1 MCLWVAYNCMASARP
16 STDVTVGRTLPKSDL
31 TGTSDPRDVTTRAC
45 TFLLMRSTASGLAL
59 LLLLATSRQC
69 DGFAK
74 KVARKGKTKAAASSG
89 GGFGKVAA
97 TTGPTVAQLL
107 KTAVEQYETL
117 EKLKG
122 VQNTAEA
129 EREYGDESE
138 NGQSETTA
146 ADEHAVSV
154 TKWCIALR
162 STSAAATEFS
172 DWVPVALLALGCG
185 AACGDPAALVPSA
198 LGACVKEV
206 VEGGAQN
213 IPSLRKVA
221 RETVEYA
228 YEPLD
233 SFESHVYEGLQGR
246 TERRFEAATI
256 LGVDPGAG
264 AGEVKKAHRRLMM
277 DLHPDRFVGDDE
289 GAAAAEARMLEVQE
303 AYAEL
308 GGGQGEGSGSFYA
321 SIGGKARVGF
331 SGLLAK
337 EVLAPLGK
345 PRPAMDQPYESGGW
359 RVGISPM
366 TTTITREFV
375 TRNLQRTQKED

>member
-1 MCLWVAYNCMASARP
+1 MRP
-16 STDVTVGRTLPKSDL
+16 
-31 TGTSDPRDVTTRAC
+31 
-45 TFLLMRSTASGLAL
+45 ASGLAL
-59 LLLLATSRQC
+59 LLLLATSIQC
-69 DGFAK
+69 DAFAK
-74 KVARKGKTKAAASSG
+74 KVAKKGGKKKAAVSKG
-89 GGFGKVAA
+89 GGFGKVATA
-97 TTGPTVAQLL
+97 TGPTIAQLL
-107 KTAVEQYETL
+107 KTSTEQYEAL

-129 EREYGDESE
+129 EREYGEDSDDEPKT
-138 NGQSETTA
+138 ETTA
-146 ADEHAVSV
+146 ADENAVSV

-162 STSAAATEFS
+162 STSAAATEFT
-172 DWVPVALLALGCG
+172 DWVPVALLALGSG
-185 AACGDPAALVPSA
+185 AACGDPAELVPSA

-221 RETVEYA
+221 RETFEYS
-228 YEPLD
+228 YEPVD

-246 TERRFEAATI
+246 TERRVEAATI
-256 LGVDPGAG
+256 LGIDSGAG
-264 AGEVKKAHRRLMM
+264 AGDVKKAHRKLMM

-308 GGGQGEGSGSFYA
+308 GGGQGAGEGSFYA

-345 PRPAMDQPYESGGW
+345 PRPAMDQPYETGGW
-359 RVGISPM
+359 RVGITPM
-366 TTTITREFV
+366 TTKITREFV
-375 TRNLQRTQKED
+375 ARNLQRAQKED